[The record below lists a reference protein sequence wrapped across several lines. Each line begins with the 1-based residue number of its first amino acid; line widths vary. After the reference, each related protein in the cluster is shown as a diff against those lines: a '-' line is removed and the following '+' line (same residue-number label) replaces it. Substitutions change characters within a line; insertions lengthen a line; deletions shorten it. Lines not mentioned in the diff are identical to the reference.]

1 MEEKIVENM
10 EIELIVNGKD
20 ITMNKFVQRII
31 AGIVGGAVETL
42 EGVEE
47 DWTDIELTISR

>member
-1 MEEKIVENM
+1 MEKNM
-10 EIELIVNGKD
+10 ELELIVNGKD
-20 ITMNKFVQRII
+20 ITMNKFVQKVL

-47 DWTDIELTISR
+47 DWTDIKLTIIR